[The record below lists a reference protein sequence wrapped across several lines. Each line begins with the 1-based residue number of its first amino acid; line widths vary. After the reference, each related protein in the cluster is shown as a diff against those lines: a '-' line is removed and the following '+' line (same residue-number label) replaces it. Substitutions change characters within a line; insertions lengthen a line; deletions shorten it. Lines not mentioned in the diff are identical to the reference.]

1 MSATPSPVQTIE
13 LKGRMMLVSVLR
25 VFQTDPRQLGEQLI
39 AHREQAPDLMR
50 DMPIVLDL
58 EPVAEAPESDLQATI
73 EQVRAEGFKLIGLHA
88 GEVAERLQSYS
99 ELFDVLPVLQLGG
112 RGGAPSGE
120 VPLDEGEAP
129 EPPPSKKGKK
139 STDKATEAAPAVH
152 SATRV
157 VDRPVRSGQ
166 QIYARG
172 GDLLVTGAVSAGA
185 ELLADGHI
193 HVLGPLRGRALAGVR
208 GLETAR
214 IFCRRLDAEL
224 LSIAGHYRV
233 AEDIAESE
241 RGENRLVTLTG
252 ESLKI
257 AEI

>member
-1 MSATPSPVQTIE
+1 MSATPSSVQAIE

-25 VFQTDPRQLGEQLI
+25 VYQTDPQVLGEVL
-39 AHREQAPDLMR
+39 AARREQAPELMR

-58 EPVAEAPESDLQATI
+58 EAVAESPESDLQATI
-73 EQVRAEGFKLIGLHA
+73 ERVRAEGFKLIGLQA
-88 GEVAERLQSYS
+88 GEVAERLQSYA

-112 RGGAPSGE
+112 RGGAPTGE
-120 VPLDEGEAP
+120 VSLEDETPAP
-129 EPPPSKKGKK
+129 ERADEAQEK
-139 STDKATEAAPAVH
+139 SAPAEVAAVH
-152 SATRV
+152 SATRI
-157 VDRPVRSGQ
+157 VDQPVRSGQ

-172 GDLLVTGAVSAGA
+172 GDLIVTGAVSPGA

-208 GLETAR
+208 GLVTAR

-224 LSIAGHYRV
+224 LSIAGHYRI
-233 AEDIAESE
+233 AEDITEAE
-241 RGENRLVTLTG
+241 RGENRLVTLDG

>member
-25 VFQTDPRQLGEQLI
+25 VFQTDPRQLGEQLA

-58 EPVAEAPESDLQATI
+58 EPVSEAPESDLQATI

-120 VPLDEGEAP
+120 VPLDEEEAP
-129 EPPPSKKGKK
+129 APSKKGRK
-139 STDKATEAAPAVH
+139 SADKASEAAPAVH

-208 GLETAR
+208 GLDTAR

>member
-1 MSATPSPVQTIE
+1 MSATPSSVQAIE

-25 VFQTDPRQLGEQLI
+25 VYQTDPQALGHAL
-39 AHREQAPDLMR
+39 AARREQAPELMR

-58 EPVAEAPESDLQATI
+58 EAVAEAPESDLQATI
-73 EQVRAEGFKLIGLHA
+73 ERVRAEGFKLIGLHA
-88 GEVAERLQSYS
+88 GEAPDRLQSYA

-112 RGGAPSGE
+112 RGGAPTGE
-120 VPLDEGEAP
+120 VPLED
-129 EPPPSKKGKK
+129 EPPAPDKVAETESE
-139 STDKATEAAPAVH
+139 STPAAVSAAH
-152 SATRV
+152 SSTRI
-157 VDRPVRSGQ
+157 VDQPVRSGQ

-172 GDLLVTGAVSAGA
+172 GDLIVTGAVSPGA

-208 GLETAR
+208 GLVTAR

-224 LSIAGHYRV
+224 LSIAGHYRI
-233 AEDIAESE
+233 AEDITEVE
-241 RGENRLVTLTG
+241 RGENRLVTLDG

>member
-1 MSATPSPVQTIE
+1 MSATPSSIQAIE

-25 VFQTDPRQLGEQLI
+25 VYQTDPKALGAALAARRQ
-39 AHREQAPDLMR
+39 QAPELMG

-58 EPVAEAPESDLQATI
+58 EAVAESLESDLQATI
-73 EQVRAEGFKLIGLHA
+73 ERVRAEGFNLIGLQA
-88 GEVAERLQSYS
+88 GEVAERLQSYA

-112 RGGAPSGE
+112 RGGAPGGE
-120 VPLDEGEAP
+120 VPLEDSSPAPARAAAAP
-129 EPPPSKKGKK
+129 EK
-139 STDKATEAAPAVH
+139 SAPAEVAAVH
-152 SATRV
+152 STTRV
-157 VDRPVRSGQ
+157 VDQPVRSGQ

-172 GDLLVTGAVSAGA
+172 GDLIVTGPVSAGA

-208 GLETAR
+208 GMTTAC

-224 LSIAGHYRV
+224 LSIAGHYRI
-233 AEDIAESE
+233 AEDITESE
-241 RGENRLVTLTG
+241 RGENQLVTLDG

-257 AEI
+257 VGV

>member
-25 VFQTDPRQLGEQLI
+25 VFQTDPRMLGEQLA

-58 EPVAEAPESDLQATI
+58 EPVAESPETDLQATI
-73 EQVRAEGFKLIGLHA
+73 EQVRAEGFKLIGLQA

-112 RGGAPSGE
+112 RGGASSGE
-120 VPLDEGEAP
+120 VSLEEDEAP

-139 STDKATEAAPAVH
+139 SADNPPEATPAVH

-241 RGENRLVTLTG
+241 RGENRLVTLAG